1 MISGEF
7 KIKLH
12 NRYYHMREFLTVTS
26 TTLGHEKLTQIIVDM
41 HFWHCYERFMYQSI
55 FIIARVDEHTLKYY
69 DAEES

>member
-1 MISGEF
+1 MSLRLCCTIGIIIF
-7 KIKLH
+7 
-12 NRYYHMREFLTVTS
+12 EFLTVTS